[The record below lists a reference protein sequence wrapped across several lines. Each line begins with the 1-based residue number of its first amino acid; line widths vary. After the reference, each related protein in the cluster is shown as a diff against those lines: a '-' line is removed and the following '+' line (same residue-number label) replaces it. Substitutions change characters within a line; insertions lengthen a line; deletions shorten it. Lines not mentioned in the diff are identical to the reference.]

1 MSELTVEPSD
11 SAFDRSDVPRTA
23 VLALLQLVPGVGGSI
38 AQIIG
43 DAWATNASKRIE
55 ATMGFVIEEL
65 IRLHSNVDR
74 LRERVAG
81 GRRSGDFFWEVIRA
95 APRTVSDEERRQLGN
110 LLARGLSLHEMHV
123 SDSRSLLQRWQEID
137 TVERPVDQKT
147 WDAGKYPWRI
157 NHFWPSKIG
166 GLLYTLIGLQPKSE

>member
-81 GRRSGDFFWEVIRA
+81 GAKKRRFFLGSYQGGSENR
-95 APRTVSDEERRQLGN
+95 ER
-110 LLARGLSLHEMHV
+110 
-123 SDSRSLLQRWQEID
+123 
-137 TVERPVDQKT
+137 
-147 WDAGKYPWRI
+147 
-157 NHFWPSKIG
+157 
-166 GLLYTLIGLQPKSE
+166 